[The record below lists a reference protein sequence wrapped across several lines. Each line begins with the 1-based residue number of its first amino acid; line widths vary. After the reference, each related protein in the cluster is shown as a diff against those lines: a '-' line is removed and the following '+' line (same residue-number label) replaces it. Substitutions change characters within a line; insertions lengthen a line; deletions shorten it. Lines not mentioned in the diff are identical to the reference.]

1 MIPGCILFNMNKLI
15 LFFGLLAAYNTS
27 AQSVGVGTGSPHS
40 TAALE
45 VRSTNKGMLMPRLS
59 GATRQAMFNVPA
71 GMMVFDTDESIF
83 FYHDGNK
90 WRPFADPNLD
100 STLFDYDLGSPEVTA
115 NITVFTTTTAKSGVL
130 YDAGG
135 PAGNYTNNALH
146 EYIVYLGAGPLA
158 INDSTILFK
167 IVIEEMSLEAANDT
181 ISIYTDNNHPVK
193 ITGNT
198 LRTFYLPASAG
209 LRFTFTS
216 NASVTQAGFKI
227 RWSQVMARSTQ
238 IPPRFGWYFDPPARA
253 VRGGVSASDRHWR
266 SDEMGLYSF
275 GWGHSTTATGL
286 NSFAAGWDVTALG
299 NHAVAMG
306 KGTTAKGSNSVA
318 LGLNSTANGFY
329 SFAAGQNSTA
339 AGEGSFAMG
348 LSTEALGLQ
357 SFAAGSHTRA
367 TGQSSFAMGS
377 GIVSRAYTAAF
388 GRYNDTISASGG
400 WVGSEP
406 LFMLGNGDNN
416 TSRSNALLVTKDGN
430 MTIGGRTPATRLHI
444 DGGSDASLADN
455 SGYMVIGNVDG
466 TNIVLDNNEMMARNN
481 GAVSTLYLQND
492 GGAFEVG
499 GTAAKPG
506 GGSWSATS
514 DARLKEKVRPYN
526 EGLLQLLRIKP
537 VYFHYNK
544 ESGYDSSKEYIG
556 VLAQELQQVAP
567 YMVNT
572 FNRNNKEYLSVDNSA
587 MVYMLINAVKEQQER
602 IESLEKKL
610 NEFEKNKR

>member
-1 MIPGCILFNMNKLI
+1 MNKLI
-15 LFFGLLAAYNTS
+15 LFFGLLTAYNTS

-45 VRSTNKGMLMPRLS
+45 VRATNKGMLMPRLS
-59 GATRQAMFNVPA
+59 GAARQAMFGVPA
-71 GMMVFDTDESIF
+71 GMMVYDTDESIF

-100 STLFDYDLGSPEVTA
+100 STLFDYDLGSPETTA
-115 NITVFTTTTAKSGVL
+115 NITAFTTTTAKSGVL
-130 YDAGG
+130 YDVGG

-158 INDSTILFK
+158 TNDSTILFK

-181 ISIYTDNNHPVK
+181 LSIYTDNNHPVK

-275 GWGHSTTATGL
+275 GWGNSTTATGL
-286 NSFAAGWDVTALG
+286 NSFAAGWDVTASG

-306 KGTTAKGSNSVA
+306 KGSIATGSNSVA

-329 SFAAGQNSTA
+329 SFAAGQHARTG
-339 AGEGSFAMG
+339 GEGSFAVG
-348 LSTEALGLQ
+348 LGTEALGMQ
-357 SFAAGSHTRA
+357 SFAAGSYTRA
-367 TGQSSFAMGS
+367 IGQSSFAMGS
-377 GIVSRAYTAAF
+377 GIVSRGYVTAF

-400 WVGSEP
+400 WVGTEP
-406 LFMLGNGDNN
+406 LFMLGNGDFNA
-416 TSRSNALLVTKDGN
+416 RSNALMVTKDGN
-430 MTIGGRTPATRLHI
+430 MTIGGRTPAARLHI
-444 DGGSDASLADN
+444 EGGSDASLVDN
-455 SGYMVIGNVDG
+455 SGYMVIGNVG
-466 TNIVLDNNEMMARNN
+466 AGNIVFDNNEIIARNN
-481 GAVSTLYLQND
+481 GANSTLFLQNS
-492 GGAFEVG
+492 GGGFEVG

-506 GGSWSATS
+506 GGSWSASS
-514 DARLKEKVRPYN
+514 DARLKERVRPYN

-572 FNRNNKEYLSVDNSA
+572 FNRNSKEYLSVDNSA
-587 MVYMLINAVKEQQER
+587 MVYMLINAVKEQQEQ